1 MSFHEI
7 MLEYFRGERVGALLY
22 ALPAGL
28 LFVGLAVTAL
38 KAERGAFAWGLAIPT
53 ALVGVLLVGV
63 GATIGLRTP
72 GQVAAL
78 ERAYAEDPAAMVAEE
93 LPRMRKVNA
102 NWPRLVGVWA
112 GFVVIGL
119 GLRFGARADWAH
131 GVGPA
136 LVLIGACGLLI
147 DGFAERRAIPY
158 TAALEALA
166 AEQGVALDPPA

>member
-1 MSFHEI
+1 MGFHEI
-7 MLEYFRGERVGALLY
+7 MLEYFRGERVGALLFI
-22 ALPAGL
+22 LPVGL
-28 LFVGLAVTAL
+28 LLVGLAITAL
-38 KAERGAFAWGLAIPT
+38 KAERGAFALGLAIPT
-53 ALVGVLLVGV
+53 ALVGVLLIGA

-78 ERAYAEDPAAMVAEE
+78 ERAHAEDPAAMVAVE

-102 NWPRLVGVWA
+102 NWPRLVAVWA

-119 GLRFGARADWAH
+119 GLRFGARAEWAH

-136 LVLIGACGLLI
+136 LILIGACGLLI

-158 TAALEALA
+158 TAALAALA
-166 AEQGVALDPPA
+166 AEQGVALDPPG